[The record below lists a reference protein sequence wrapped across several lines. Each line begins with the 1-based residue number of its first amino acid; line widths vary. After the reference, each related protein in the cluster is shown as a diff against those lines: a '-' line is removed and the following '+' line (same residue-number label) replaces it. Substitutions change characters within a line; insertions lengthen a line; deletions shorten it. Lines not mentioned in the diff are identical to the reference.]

1 MATQVE
7 EQVSLSKLVDLA
19 VGSPE
24 QGAVNFNLLH
34 GLLHAIVEKL
44 NDPSV
49 STDRLMKLQ
58 SAASSQPAQHPLA
71 GGQKSAKSRRD
82 LDGTESVVTTDSGL
96 PRDGTFGAG
105 SAGGG
110 LNSEQLL
117 DRLSTVETQLDAL
130 NSLPSG
136 KDVFDQVFGGKGKS
150 DGRATADMW
159 QMVQVKRRTDANEEG
174 LGRLSSL
181 VDELMK
187 EMSRLRKEN
196 ESLRS
201 EMKDLSSMKSVWER
215 LAQLESQIGELRD
228 TMKNMP
234 TKDMFNNF
242 VTWESLEKAL
252 RGIREDMARM
262 ASPPERVVI
271 NMATDPMSRPQ
282 SPGPSQALRE
292 MLESLGKL
300 TNRHESLEVRVDKLE
315 KEMPNKADKK
325 DLENLKLPED
335 LLKQLSDLRSLVDN
349 MRQSRDRD
357 VEALNRIRKA
367 LSDQQKELERIN
379 TVLEALAQGGKDVG
393 EKLQELF
400 RITAHLDEVKADK
413 DYVDQALEPKA
424 DKIQL
429 DAKVNFNLFDETTG
443 NLNSQIDEL
452 LRKLL
457 STEDDLRRLLKLL
470 GADLDGKLDR
480 LEMDALKD
488 WLEKRLKALAAKI
501 KSGAGGAGVA
511 DLAEDDAAG
520 LRRQLLQHFHCIS
533 CDRPLEMAA
542 HPPAPSLPE
551 KPALTVTKS
560 MRPYTTFELDSIRQ
574 HAKSINAGEMLDAY
588 YTPRAAGGSHT
599 LTYPSKRVTR
609 TAVLPEED
617 YHSPTRAGAAA
628 PLTREETDIQGMDGH
643 IYKGR
648 IERVYTEVRGG
659 EEPPTKL
666 PPVTGAKSAASRGS
680 GAADSQR
687 PSTSGQQQRPHSSRA
702 RPVSARSGSDKNGG
716 GGAGGGGGS
725 SAAGDA
731 GFGPAPTPSVVDVP
745 GGDVE

>member
-1 MATQVE
+1 M
-7 EQVSLSKLVDLA
+7 A

-44 NDPSV
+44 NDPS
-49 STDRLMKLQ
+49 
-58 SAASSQPAQHPLA
+58 AAGQPAQV

-96 PRDGTFGAG
+96 PRDGTFGSG
-105 SAGGG
+105 GAGGG

-117 DRLSTVETQLDAL
+117 DRLSNVETQLDAL

-136 KDVFDQVFGGKGKS
+136 KDVFDQVFGSKGKS
-150 DGRATADMW
+150 DGRATADMF
-159 QMVQVKRRTDANEEG
+159 QMVQMRRRTDANEEG
-174 LGRLSSL
+174 VARLSSL

-187 EMSRLRKEN
+187 EMGRLRKEN
-196 ESLRS
+196 ENLRS

-215 LAQLESQIGELRD
+215 LAQLESQLSELRD
-228 TMKNMP
+228 SMQNLP
-234 TKDMFNNF
+234 TKEMFKDF

-262 ASPPERVVI
+262 ANPPERVVV
-271 NMATDPMSRPQ
+271 NMSTDPMSRPQ
-282 SPGPSQALRE
+282 SPGPSEALRE

-315 KEMPNKADKK
+315 HEMPNKADKK
-325 DLENLKLPED
+325 DLENLKLPDD
-335 LLKQLSDLRSLVDN
+335 LLKQLNDLRSLVDN

-413 DYVDQALEPKA
+413 DYLDQQLESKA

-429 DAKVNFNLFDETTG
+429 DTKVNFSLFDETTG

-452 LRKLL
+452 LQKLMA
-457 STEDDLRRLLKLL
+457 TEDDLRRLLKLL

-501 KSGAGGAGVA
+501 KSGGGAGVA
-511 DLAEDDAAG
+511 DINEDDAAG

-533 CDRPLEMAA
+533 CDRPLEMGA

-551 KPALTVTKS
+551 KPALSVTKS

-574 HAKSINAGEMLDAY
+574 HAKSVNAGEMLDAY
-588 YTPRAAGGSHT
+588 YTPRAA
-599 LTYPSKRVTR
+599 
-609 TAVLPEED
+609 A
-617 YHSPTRAGAAA
+617 AAAA
-628 PLTREETDIQGMDGH
+628 PPNREETEIQGMDGH

-648 IERVYTEVRGG
+648 IDRFFTEVRASD
-659 EEPPTKL
+659 EPPTKL
-666 PPVTGAKSAASRGS
+666 PPVSGAKSSASRGS
-680 GAADSQR
+680 GTSGDASGQR
-687 PSTSGQQQRPHSSRA
+687 PSTSGQQQQQRPHSSRA
-702 RPVSARSGSDKNGG
+702 RPVSARSGSEQRGG
-716 GGAGGGGGS
+716 GG
-725 SAAGDA
+725 DPL
-731 GFGPAPTPSVVDVP
+731 GPAPTPSVVDVP

>member
-1 MATQVE
+1 MAAQAEV
-7 EQVSLSKLVDLA
+7 VNLSKLVDMA

-49 STDRLMKLQ
+49 STDRLMRPQ
-58 SAASSQPAQHPLA
+58 SEAAGQPAQV

-96 PRDGTFGAG
+96 PRDGTFGSG
-105 SAGGG
+105 GAGGG

-117 DRLSTVETQLDAL
+117 DRLSNVETQLDAL

-136 KDVFDQVFGGKGKS
+136 KDVFDQVFGSKGKS
-150 DGRATADMW
+150 DGRATADMF
-159 QMVQVKRRTDANEEG
+159 QMVQMRRRTDANEEG
-174 LGRLSSL
+174 VARLSSL

-187 EMSRLRKEN
+187 EMGRLRKEN
-196 ESLRS
+196 ENLRS

-215 LAQLESQIGELRD
+215 LAQLESQLSELRD
-228 TMKNMP
+228 SMQNLP
-234 TKDMFNNF
+234 TKEMFKDF

-262 ASPPERVVI
+262 ANPPERVVV
-271 NMATDPMSRPQ
+271 NMSTDPMSRPQ
-282 SPGPSQALRE
+282 SPGPSEALRE

-315 KEMPNKADKK
+315 HEMPNKADKK
-325 DLENLKLPED
+325 DLENLKLPDD
-335 LLKQLSDLRSLVDN
+335 LLKQLNDLRSLVDN

-413 DYVDQALEPKA
+413 DYLDQQLESKA

-429 DAKVNFNLFDETTG
+429 DTKVNFSLFDETTG

-452 LRKLL
+452 LQKLMA
-457 STEDDLRRLLKLL
+457 TEDDLRRLLKLL

-501 KSGAGGAGVA
+501 KSGGGAGVA
-511 DLAEDDAAG
+511 DINEDDAAG

-533 CDRPLEMAA
+533 CDRPLEMGA

-551 KPALTVTKS
+551 KPALSVTKS

-574 HAKSINAGEMLDAY
+574 HAKSVNAGEMLDAY

-609 TAVLPEED
+609 TAAVPEED
-617 YHSPTRAGAAA
+617 YHSPTRGAAA
-628 PLTREETDIQGMDGH
+628 AAAPPNREETEIQGMDGH

-648 IERVYTEVRGG
+648 IDRFFTEVRASD
-659 EEPPTKL
+659 EPPTKL
-666 PPVTGAKSAASRGS
+666 PPVSGAKSSASRGS
-680 GAADSQR
+680 GTSGDASGQR
-687 PSTSGQQQRPHSSRA
+687 PSTSGQQQQQRPHSSRA
-702 RPVSARSGSDKNGG
+702 RPVSARSGSEQRGG
-716 GGAGGGGGS
+716 GG
-725 SAAGDA
+725 DPL
-731 GFGPAPTPSVVDVP
+731 GPAPTPSVVDVP